1 MSLFQAILI
10 GLVSCTAASTI
21 ACLGT
26 TVGNYTL
33 NRPLVASMIVGIILG
48 DVSGCIL
55 IGIPMQ
61 VMWIAL
67 VTPGGTVASDLR
79 AVSYIGIPLAYVGVK
94 AAGIDPASDEAF
106 QLASSISAM
115 TGTIGITLFYG
126 TAMMNLIWQHIGWAR
141 LDKGDFDIVGK
152 VDTLMPLIS
161 HFCLSFLPVTL
172 LCYFGSGAVES
183 VFKSLDVSVWYV
195 KALLCVGSVLPA
207 VGIAILLKSV
217 VNKTSDLI
225 FFLLGFVLAAA
236 MGLTLLAATVVG
248 GVFALLNYQMTMIKI
263 DANKGGGA
271 AVVIDE
277 EEDI

>member
-55 IGIPMQ
+55 
-61 VMWIAL
+61 
-67 VTPGGTVASDLR
+67 
-79 AVSYIGIPLAYVGVK
+79 IGIPLAYVGVK

-141 LDKGDFDIVGK
+141 LDKGDFEIVGK
-152 VDTLMPLIS
+152 VDTLLPLIS

-217 VNKTSDLI
+217 VNKTSDLL

-236 MGLTLLAATVVG
+236 MHLTLLAATVVG
-248 GVFALLNYQMTMIKI
+248 GVFALINYQMTMIKI
-263 DANKGGGA
+263 EASKGGA
-271 AVVIDE
+271 AVMIEE

>member
-141 LDKGDFDIVGK
+141 LDKGDFEIVGK
-152 VDTLMPLIS
+152 VDTLFPLIS

-172 LCYFGSGAVES
+172 LCYFGSGAVAS
-183 VFKSLDVSVWYV
+183 VFESLDVSVWYV

-236 MGLTLLAATVVG
+236 MHLTLLAATVVG
-248 GVFALLNYQMTMIKI
+248 GVFALINYQMTMIKI
-263 DANKGGGA
+263 EASKGGA
-271 AVVIDE
+271 AVMIEE

>member
-33 NRPLVASMIVGIILG
+33 NRPLIASMIVGIILG
-48 DVSGCIL
+48 DVSGCIM

-126 TAMMNLIWQHIGWAR
+126 TAMMNLIWQHIGWAK
-141 LDKGDFDIVGK
+141 LDKGDFEIVGK
-152 VDTLMPLIS
+152 VDALMPLIS

-172 LCYFGSGAVES
+172 LCYFGSGAVEE
-183 VFKSLDVSVWYV
+183 VFKTLDVSVWYV

-217 VNKTSDLI
+217 VNKTSDLV

-248 GVFALLNYQMTMIKI
+248 GVFALINYQMTMIKI
-263 DANKGGGA
+263 EANKGGGA
-271 AVVIDE
+271 AVVVEE

>member
-1 MSLFQAILI
+1 
-10 GLVSCTAASTI
+10 
-21 ACLGT
+21 
-26 TVGNYTL
+26 
-33 NRPLVASMIVGIILG
+33 
-48 DVSGCIL
+48 
-55 IGIPMQ
+55 
-61 VMWIAL
+61 MWIAL

-126 TAMMNLIWQHIGWAR
+126 TAMMNLIWQHIGWAK
-141 LDKGDFDIVGK
+141 LDKGDFEIVGK
-152 VDTLMPLIS
+152 VDALMPLIS

-172 LCYFGSGAVES
+172 LCYFGSGAVEE
-183 VFKSLDVSVWYV
+183 VFKTLDVSVWYV

-217 VNKTSDLI
+217 VNKTSDLV

-248 GVFALLNYQMTMIKI
+248 GVFALINYQMTMIKI
-263 DANKGGGA
+263 EANKGGGA
-271 AVVIDE
+271 AVVVEE

>member
-1 MSLFQAILI
+1 
-10 GLVSCTAASTI
+10 
-21 ACLGT
+21 
-26 TVGNYTL
+26 
-33 NRPLVASMIVGIILG
+33 MIVGIILG

-141 LDKGDFDIVGK
+141 LDKGDFEIVGK
-152 VDTLMPLIS
+152 VDTLFPLIS

-172 LCYFGSGAVES
+172 LCYFGSGAVAS
-183 VFKSLDVSVWYV
+183 VFESLDVSVWYV

-236 MGLTLLAATVVG
+236 MHLTLLAATVVG
-248 GVFALLNYQMTMIKI
+248 GVFALINYQMTMIKI
-263 DANKGGGA
+263 EASKGGA
-271 AVVIDE
+271 AVMIEE

>member
-115 TGTIGITLFYG
+115 TGTIGITVFYG

-141 LDKGDFDIVGK
+141 LDKGDFEIVGK
-152 VDTLMPLIS
+152 VDTLFPLIS

-217 VNKTSDLI
+217 VNKTSDLL

-236 MGLTLLAATVVG
+236 MHLTLLAATVVG
-248 GVFALLNYQMTMIKI
+248 GVFALINYQMTMIKI
-263 DANKGGGA
+263 EASKGGA
-271 AVVIDE
+271 AVMIEE

>member
-1 MSLFQAILI
+1 MSLLQAILI

-48 DVSGCIL
+48 DISGCIL

-94 AAGIDPASDEAF
+94 AAGINPASDEAF

-126 TAMMNLIWQHIGWAR
+126 TAMMNLIWQHIGWAK
-141 LDKGDFDIVGK
+141 LDKGDFEIVGK
-152 VDTLMPLIS
+152 VDALMPLIS

-172 LCYFGSGAVES
+172 LCYFGSSAVEE
-183 VFKSLDVSVWYV
+183 VFKTLDVTVWYV
-195 KALLCVGSVLPA
+195 KALLTVGSVLPA

-217 VNKTSDLI
+217 VNKTSDLL

-236 MGLTLLAATVVG
+236 MGLTLLSATVVG
-248 GVFALLNYQMTMIKI
+248 GVFALINYQMTMIKI

-271 AVVIDE
+271 AVIIDE

>member
-1 MSLFQAILI
+1 MFPDVFRSVSQCRLCGSRSLH
-10 GLVSCTAASTI
+10 
-21 ACLGT
+21 
-26 TVGNYTL
+26 
-33 NRPLVASMIVGIILG
+33 R
-48 DVSGCIL
+48 
-55 IGIPMQ
+55 
-61 VMWIAL
+61 
-67 VTPGGTVASDLR
+67 GTVASDLR

-94 AAGIDPASDEAF
+94 AAGINPASDEAF

-141 LDKGDFDIVGK
+141 LDKGDFEIVGK
-152 VDTLMPLIS
+152 VDTLFPLIS

-172 LCYFGSGAVES
+172 LCYFGSGAVAE
-183 VFKSLDVSVWYV
+183 VFKSLDTSVWYV

-236 MGLTLLAATVVG
+236 MELTLLAATVVG
-248 GVFALLNYQMTMIKI
+248 GVFALINYQMTMIKI
-263 DANKGGGA
+263 EANKGGGA
-271 AVVIDE
+271 AAVMVEE